1 MHCKFFNTQFM
12 SETEYNYQYLMR
24 LKSII
29 KKFSVKTW
37 KEKKKRY
44 YSGFSKSLL
53 TSGSFSFGVNRSW
66 KDSWFLHFSHY
77 KVYSLSYSLL
87 SINYITTAHI
97 WCDGY
102 FTSIRAKVQVS
113 RRELHT
119 HIHLNYV
126 RVEFSSHIQPKKKK
140 NQLHKEC

>member
-87 SINYITTAHI
+87 SINYITTAHLG
-97 WCDGY
+97 CDGH
-102 FTSIRAKVQVS
+102 SISIITYGVWLCEGHEPRFKS
-113 RRELHT
+113 LGGSFT
-119 HIHLNYV
+119 HIY
-126 RVEFSSHIQPKKKK
+126 I
-140 NQLHKEC
+140 